1 LKRTITYYLI
11 MMLLLFPVKLWA
23 ESELSRNFIE
33 ERLVNKGMDKFQI
46 QSMINDSRISTQPEI
61 IILNLFYSTPRGA
74 EKQPEI
80 MGVDPKSVEKGRIFI
95 KENKESL
102 SSLNK
107 RFGTSPQIITA
118 ILIVES
124 KLGNYPMRYNVVTAY
139 INLAFLLDPAYL
151 GEIQK
156 KYAGEYPLLND
167 EDTIKRAQNKAQ
179 WALDELYHLVNL
191 ANELK
196 MDPLSIM
203 GSFAGAIGPAQ
214 FIPSTFRI
222 YGIDG
227 DGDGIRNPFNM
238 ADAKASIGNYLKSSG
253 WSEDA
258 TLEIKRKA
266 IWQYNHSQVYV
277 NTIILLYDELRQQK
291 KDEISPESLL
301 RRQKQ
306 DKISSESFLF

>member
-1 LKRTITYYLI
+1 MKRTITYYLI
-11 MMLLLFPVKLWA
+11 MMILLLFPVKLWA
-23 ESELSRNFIE
+23 GGELSRQFIE
-33 ERLVNKGMDKFQI
+33 ERLVDKGMDKSQVH
-46 QSMINDSRISTQPEI
+46 SMINDSRISTQPDI
-61 IILNLFYSTPRGA
+61 IIMNLFYSTPRGT

-80 MGVDPKSVEKGRIFI
+80 MGVDPKSVERGRIFI

-139 INLAFLLDPAYL
+139 INLASLLDPDYL

-156 KYAGEYPLLND
+156 KYATEYPQLKE
-167 EDTIKRAQNKAQ
+167 EDTIKMAQSKAQ
-179 WALDELYHLVNL
+179 WALDELFHLVYL

-196 MDPLSIM
+196 IDPLNIM
-203 GSFAGAIGPAQ
+203 GSFSGAIGPAQ
-214 FIPSTFRI
+214 FIPSTFRM

-227 DGDGIRNPFNM
+227 DKDGIRNPFNM
-238 ADAKASIGNYLKSSG
+238 ADAKASIGHYLKSLG

-258 TLEIKRKA
+258 PLETKRNA

-277 NTIILLYDELRQQK
+277 NTIMLLYDELGRQK
-291 KDEISPESLL
+291 KVEINS
-301 RRQKQ
+301 K
-306 DKISSESFLF
+306 SFLF

>member
-1 LKRTITYYLI
+1 MDIILLNQGDWGLKRTITCYLI
-11 MMLLLFPVKLWA
+11 MMILLLFPVKLWA
-23 ESELSRNFIE
+23 GCELSRQFIE
-33 ERLVNKGMDKFQI
+33 ECLVDKGMDKSQA
-46 QSMINDSRISTQPEI
+46 QSMINDSRISTQPDI
-61 IILNLFYSTPRGA
+61 VIMNLFYSTPRGT

-80 MGVDPKSVEKGRIFI
+80 MWIDPRSIKRGRIFI

-102 SSLNK
+102 SSVEK

-139 INLAFLLDPAYL
+139 INLASLLDPDYL

-156 KYAGEYPLLND
+156 RYAGEYPQLNE
-167 EDTIKRAQNKAQ
+167 EDTIKRAQSKAQ
-179 WALDELYHLVNL
+179 WALDELYHLAHI

-196 MDPLSIM
+196 IDPLSIM

-214 FIPSTFRI
+214 FIPSTFRS

-227 DGDGIRNPFNM
+227 DEDGICNPFNM
-238 ADAKASIGNYLKSSG
+238 TDAKASIGHYLKSLG

-258 TLEIKRKA
+258 PLEIKRKA
-266 IWQYNHSQVYV
+266 VWHYNHSQVYV
-277 NTIILLYDELRQQK
+277 NTIMLLYDELSR
-291 KDEISPESLL
+291 E
-301 RRQKQ
+301 
-306 DKISSESFLF
+306 

>member
-1 LKRTITYYLI
+1 
-11 MMLLLFPVKLWA
+11 MMILLLFPVKLWA
-23 ESELSRNFIE
+23 GCELSRQFIE
-33 ERLVNKGMDKFQI
+33 ERLVDKGMDKSQA
-46 QSMINDSRISTQPEI
+46 QSMINDSRISTQPDI
-61 IILNLFYSTPRGA
+61 VIMNLFYSTPRGT

-80 MGVDPKSVEKGRIFI
+80 MWIDPRSIKRGRIFI

-102 SSLNK
+102 SSVEK

-139 INLAFLLDPAYL
+139 INLASLLDPDYL

-156 KYAGEYPLLND
+156 RYAGEYPQLNE
-167 EDTIKRAQNKAQ
+167 EDTIKRAQSKAQ
-179 WALDELYHLVNL
+179 WALDELYHLAHI

-196 MDPLSIM
+196 IDPLSIM

-214 FIPSTFRI
+214 FIPSTFRS

-227 DGDGIRNPFNM
+227 DEDGICNPFNM
-238 ADAKASIGNYLKSSG
+238 TDAKASIGHYLKSLG

-258 TLEIKRKA
+258 PLEIKRKA
-266 IWQYNHSQVYV
+266 VWHYNHSQVYV
-277 NTIILLYDELRQQK
+277 NTIMLLYDELSR
-291 KDEISPESLL
+291 E
-301 RRQKQ
+301 
-306 DKISSESFLF
+306 

>member
-1 LKRTITYYLI
+1 MIRFCPGDWGLKRTITYYLI
-11 MMLLLFPVKLWA
+11 IIFLLFPVKLWA
-23 ESELSRNFIE
+23 GSELSRQFIE
-33 ERLVNKGMDKFQI
+33 ERLVDKGLDKSQV
-46 QSMINDSRISTQPEI
+46 QSMINDSRISTQPDI
-61 IILNLFYSTPRGA
+61 VIMNLFYSTPRGT

-80 MGVDPKSVEKGRIFI
+80 MRIDPKSVKRGRIFI

-102 SSLNK
+102 SSVEK

-139 INLAFLLDPAYL
+139 INLASLLDPDYL

-156 KYAGEYPLLND
+156 KYAGVYPQLNE
-167 EDTIKRAQNKAQ
+167 EDTIKRAQSKAQ
-179 WALDELYHLVNL
+179 WALDELYHLVHI

-196 MDPLSIM
+196 IDPLSIM

-214 FIPSTFRI
+214 FIPSTFRA

-227 DGDGIRNPFNM
+227 DEDGICNPFNM
-238 ADAKASIGNYLKSSG
+238 KDAKASIGHYLKSLG

-258 TLEIKRKA
+258 PLEIKRKA
-266 IWQYNHSQVYV
+266 VWHYNHSQVYV
-277 NTIILLYDELRQQK
+277 NTIMLLYDELGR
-291 KDEISPESLL
+291 E
-301 RRQKQ
+301 
-306 DKISSESFLF
+306 

>member
-1 LKRTITYYLI
+1 LKRSITCYLVI
-11 MMLLLFPVKLWA
+11 MILLLFPVKLWA
-23 ESELSRNFIE
+23 ENELSRKFIE
-33 ERLVNKGMDKFQI
+33 ERLVDKGMDKSQVH
-46 QSMINDSRISTQPEI
+46 SMINDSRISTQPDI
-61 IILNLFYSTPRGA
+61 VILNLFYSTPRGT

-80 MGVDPKSVEKGRIFI
+80 MGIDPKSIKKGKIFI

-102 SSLNK
+102 SSLEK

-118 ILIVES
+118 ILVVES

-139 INLAFLLDPAYL
+139 ANLASLLDPDYL
-151 GEIQK
+151 GQIQK

-167 EDTIKRAQNKAQ
+167 EDTIKRAQSKAQ
-179 WALDELYHLVNL
+179 WALDELYHLVRI

-214 FIPSTFRI
+214 FIPSTFRT
-222 YGIDG
+222 YGVDG
-227 DGDGIRNPFNM
+227 DEDGICNPFNM
-238 ADAKASIGNYLKSSG
+238 ADAKASIGHYLKSSG

-258 TLEIKRKA
+258 SLETKRNV

-277 NTIILLYDELRQQK
+277 NTIMLLYDELSR
-291 KDEISPESLL
+291 E
-301 RRQKQ
+301 
-306 DKISSESFLF
+306 